1 MIDATIVRAHQHSAG
16 SRKKRC
22 VSHRPV
28 PRRGEHHNSRA
39 HRRARQSVR
48 LDADSWA
55 RPRSCLRW
63 TIAGKYP
70 PRRGHRRYGLRRGC
84 PHRQTHGQGAIPVIR
99 PKANRKYQRECDFV
113 LYCERNLIERF
124 LTRLSTST
132 ALRRDMISS
141 RETILPRFCWSP
153 QSSSTAKLRTESF
166 LEEFRPCDLRTN
178 PHHSA
183 AGLPSIGVFV
193 LVASRGGV
201 SHCGHCQHNPSG
213 HTDHE
218 GEHDVHHFHS

>member
-1 MIDATIVRAHQHSAG
+1 M
-16 SRKKRC
+16 
-22 VSHRPV
+22 
-28 PRRGEHHNSRA
+28 
-39 HRRARQSVR
+39 
-48 LDADSWA
+48 
-55 RPRSCLRW
+55 
-63 TIAGKYP
+63 
-70 PRRGHRRYGLRRGC
+70 
-84 PHRQTHGQGAIPVIR
+84 
-99 PKANRKYQRECDFV
+99 

-218 GEHDVHHFHS
+218 GEHDVHHFHSYTKTRRNRLIENRASLVRDECGKPLVSQMKRIDSLYKKARPPERH